1 MLEYRRPSP
10 PAPETTILVVLV
22 LTLVL
27 SGVLAYH
34 AQRAAVSHRQ
44 AAEAALRD
52 YAAFASWELERRL
65 AERLPGTLQ
74 TAVNRARLPIEV
86 SPLTGRTAIRVF
98 QDPGESPPGRSDI
111 PPLFAPT
118 GDIDGLDLFTGVL
131 LRDLERCGCE
141 EAVRDIFLL
150 DLAGEDVQL
159 RPADLHP
166 TFRDFLTGV
175 LLPEALEDSRNVLYA
190 AEMRLRTWEDGSRV
204 VERVVGPLAAPLVV
218 RPHNEP
224 TSRVVYTY
232 LRNHRG
238 EARAIYGFVLDVP
251 QLATPIIRSIVE
263 TTAFLPPSLTGDAA
277 NDDVLALRV
286 SIADGEILYRSA
298 DHLPAATQVTDTL
311 HTELASLVIEV
322 AIRPELAQTLLIGGL
337 PRSRL
342 PLVLVLFAI
351 ALGLLGVAAVQL
363 RRQRVLA
370 RLRSGFVSGVSH
382 ELRTPLAQI
391 QLFAEL
397 LATDRLRPDQRERS
411 VRIIGEESRRLAYL
425 VQNILQFASAER
437 RATRIAPEPT
447 EAAPLI
453 EDIVDSFAPLA
464 RSREV
469 TLTTDLAEN
478 IRAPLD
484 RGAIRQVLLNLLD
497 NAVKYGPHGQTVAV
511 GMRAHHGSLTI
522 SVSDGGPGVP
532 PAERERIWQPYH
544 RLQRDVESASGGS
557 GIGLSVVKEL
567 VELHG
572 GRVSVGE
579 GAAGGAVFEVWLP
592 GAAKVA
598 ARPGPGPERYDH
610 IARTSP

>member
-1 MLEYRRPSP
+1 MRYRKPSP

-34 AQRAAVSHRQ
+34 AHRAAVSHRH

-52 YAAFASWELERRL
+52 YAAFASWELARRL
-65 AERLPGTLQ
+65 VDRLPGTVEA
-74 TAVNRARLPIEV
+74 AVSRARMPVEL
-86 SPLTGRTAIRVF
+86 SHLTGLPAIRIL
-98 QDPGESPPGRSDI
+98 QKPEELPPGRI
-111 PPLFAPT
+111 ALQQLVPPT
-118 GDIDGLDLFTGVL
+118 GDLANLATFTEVL
-131 LRDLERCGCE
+131 LHELERCGCE

-150 DLAGEDVQL
+150 DLTDDDVQPQ
-159 RPADLHP
+159 PADLP
-166 TFRDFLTGV
+166 PAFRDFLTGV
-175 LLPEALEDSRNVLYA
+175 LIPEALADSRDILYA
-190 AEMRLRTWEDGSRV
+190 AEMRLRTWQDGSQIM
-204 VERVVGPLAAPLVV
+204 ERMAAPMAAPLVV
-218 RPHNEP
+218 RPHDEP
-224 TSRVVYTY
+224 ASRVIYTY
-232 LRNHRG
+232 LRDARG
-238 EARAIYGFVLDVP
+238 EPAAIYGFVLDVP

-298 DHLPAATQVTDTL
+298 DHLPAATRVTDTL
-311 HTELASLVIEV
+311 HTELASLVLEV
-322 AIRPELAQTLLIGGL
+322 AIRPELARTLVIGGL

-351 ALGLLGVAAVQL
+351 ALGLLGIAAVQL

-391 QLFAEL
+391 QLFADL
-397 LATDRLRPDQRERS
+397 LATDRLRRDQRERS
-411 VRIIGEESRRLAYL
+411 VRIIGEEARRLAYL
-425 VQNILQFASAER
+425 VQNILQFSSAER
-437 RATRIAPEPT
+437 RATRIAPELT

-469 TLTTDLAEN
+469 TLTTELAEN
-478 IRAPLD
+478 VRAPLD

-497 NAVKYGPHGQTVAV
+497 NAVKYGPHGQTVEV
-511 GMRAHHGSLTI
+511 GMRAHDGWLKI
-522 SVSDGGPGVP
+522 SVTDEGPGI
-532 PAERERIWQPYH
+532 PAEERSRIWQPYH

-567 VELHG
+567 IELHG
-572 GRVSVGE
+572 GWVSVGD
-579 GAAGGAVFEVWLP
+579 GPLGGAVFVVWLP
-592 GAAKVA
+592 GAETIAAEAASEPSDYVTEVA
-598 ARPGPGPERYDH
+598 P
-610 IARTSP
+610 